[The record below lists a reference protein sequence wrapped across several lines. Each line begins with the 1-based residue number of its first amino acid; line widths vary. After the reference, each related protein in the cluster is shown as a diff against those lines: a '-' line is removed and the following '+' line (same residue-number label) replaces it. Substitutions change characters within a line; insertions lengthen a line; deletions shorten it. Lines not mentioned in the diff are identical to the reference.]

1 MTAYIDSNILIDLEQ
16 NIISKEQLDKNFGNQ
31 IESYFYSFAHLFEV
45 HEISGSEEEKAER
58 LRERFK
64 IITDLTIN
72 SYLSYNIEKYEFD
85 LLVREPEPIFN
96 NIPLAKAN
104 IDYVRGL
111 VNEVTIEQKAAAQ
124 RLFGIP
130 SVELNNFTPEQIIE
144 QIENRRELFGGL
156 SLKEFLAEIK
166 EGEELRLNEQI
177 SGMIEL
183 LDIYGFWKDKPT
195 HKSNYARAWDGIH
208 IFYSSYCDIFITND
222 LRTRNKAKVIFKL
235 YDINTKVFNSNGE

>member
-16 NIISKEQLDKNFGNQ
+16 NTLSKEQLDKKFGNK
-31 IESYFYSFAHLFEV
+31 IESYFYSFGHLFEA
-45 HEISGSEEEKAER
+45 HEISGSEQEKTER
-58 LRERFK
+58 LAKRFK
-64 IITDLTIN
+64 TITDLTIN
-72 SYLSYNIEKYEFD
+72 SYLSYDIEKHEFD
-85 LLVREPEPIFN
+85 LLIKAPEPIFN

-111 VNEVTIEQKAAAQ
+111 VNEVTIEQKSAAQ
-124 RLFGIP
+124 KLFGIP

-144 QIENRRELFGGL
+144 QIENRKDIYGGL
-156 SLKEFLAEIK
+156 SFKEFVAEIK
-166 EGEELRLNEQI
+166 EGEELKLYEQI

-195 HKSNYARAWDGIH
+195 QKSNYARAWDGIH

-235 YDINTKVFNSNGE
+235 YGINTKVFDSNGE